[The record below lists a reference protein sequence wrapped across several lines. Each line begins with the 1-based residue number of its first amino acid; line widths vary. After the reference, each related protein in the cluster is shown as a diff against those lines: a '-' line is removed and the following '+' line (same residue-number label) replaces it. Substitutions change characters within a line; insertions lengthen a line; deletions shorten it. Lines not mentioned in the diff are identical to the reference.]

1 MHSRKI
7 FLSLLDGFPSL
18 KNILIAIRDHKNT
31 QISALKTP
39 FGFRFAGPAAM
50 TDGSFEEEETPIIQ
64 RLIAKND
71 IFINIGANVGYYC
84 CFAGMAGKPIIA
96 FEPHSVN
103 SRILLRNLEI
113 NGFSDNAEIY
123 PTAVGAKNGILKLY
137 GSGTAASL
145 VDGWAGMSSENATLV
160 PVVTL
165 DGVLAGRFED
175 QSIFILIDVEGAE
188 YSVIQGAV
196 ATLKR
201 NRKPWWMIEICITD
215 HQPAGVKINPHLL
228 STFDLL
234 DASGYEMWT
243 LSDTPRKIQRE
254 EVMKIEETKVDTIKF
269 HNFLC
274 VDPSCVMEAL
284 EAIKRS

>member
-1 MHSRKI
+1 
-7 FLSLLDGFPSL
+7 
-18 KNILIAIRDHKNT
+18 
-31 QISALKTP
+31 
-39 FGFRFAGPAAM
+39 M
-50 TDGSFEEEETPIIQ
+50 TDGSFEQEETPIIQ
-64 RLIAKND
+64 RLIAQND

-84 CFAGMAGKPIIA
+84 CFAAIAEKPIIA
-96 FEPHSVN
+96 FEPHAVN

-113 NGFSDNAEIY
+113 NGFSKNVEIY
-123 PTAVGAKNGILKLY
+123 PTAVGAENGILKLF

-145 VDGWAGMSSENATLV
+145 VNGWAGISSENSTLV

-188 YSVIQGAV
+188 FSVIQGAV

-215 HQPAGVKINPHLL
+215 HQPAGVKINPYLL
-228 STFDLL
+228 PTFDLL
-234 DASGYEMWT
+234 NGAGYEVWT
-243 LSDTPRKIQRE
+243 LSNTPRRIIRE
-254 EVMKIEETKVDTIKF
+254 EVVKIDETEIDTIKI

-274 VDPSCVMEAL
+274 VDPSCATEAL

>member
-1 MHSRKI
+1 MYLRKI
-7 FLSLLDGFPSL
+7 IFSLLKNFPNL
-18 KNILIAIRDHKNT
+18 KNSIIAVRDHWNT
-31 QISALKTP
+31 VIPARETP
-39 FGFRFAGPAAM
+39 FGFKFAGPSAM
-50 TDGSFEEEETPIIQ
+50 TDGSFEHAETPIIR
-64 RLIAKND
+64 RLIAQND

-84 CFAGMAGKPIIA
+84 CFAAIAEKPIIA
-96 FEPHSVN
+96 FEPHAVN

-113 NGFSDNAEIY
+113 NGFSKNVEIY
-123 PTAVGAKNGILKLY
+123 PTAVGAENGILKLF

-145 VDGWAGMSSENATLV
+145 VNGWAGISSENSTLV

-188 YSVIQGAV
+188 FSVIQGAV

-215 HQPAGVKINPHLL
+215 HQPAGVKINPYLL
-228 STFDLL
+228 PTFDLL
-234 DASGYEMWT
+234 NGAGYEVWT
-243 LSDTPRKIQRE
+243 LSNTPRRIIRE
-254 EVMKIEETKVDTIKF
+254 EVVKIDETEIDTIKI

-274 VDPSCVMEAL
+274 VDPSCATEAL